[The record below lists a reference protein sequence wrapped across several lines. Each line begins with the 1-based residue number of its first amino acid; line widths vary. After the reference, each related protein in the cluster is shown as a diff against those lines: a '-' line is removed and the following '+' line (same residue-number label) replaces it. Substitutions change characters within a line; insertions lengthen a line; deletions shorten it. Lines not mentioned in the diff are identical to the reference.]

1 MKTVLLMMAAAGLM
15 MPLAA
20 CKSQSDAK
28 AERVWGWETL
38 TDTKMEN
45 AVRLKHA
52 AAMDVRQ
59 INNDWQYMLYLD
71 RPVWLSRYP
80 IPND

>member
-1 MKTVLLMMAAAGLM
+1 MKKLLLMMALAGLM
-15 MPLAA
+15 LPLAG
-20 CKSQSDAK
+20 C
-28 AERVWGWETL
+28 ETL
-38 TDTKMEN
+38 TDTAGEN
-45 AVRLKHA
+45 AVRVRHA
-52 AAMDVRQ
+52 AELDLRQ

>member
-1 MKTVLLMMAAAGLM
+1 MKTLMLSMALAGMLL
-15 MPLAA
+15 PLAG
-20 CKSQSDAK
+20 C
-28 AERVWGWETL
+28 ETL
-38 TDTKMEN
+38 TDTKAEN
-45 AVRLKHA
+45 KVRVHHA

-59 INNDWQYMLYLD
+59 INNDLEYILYLD